1 LTREPLYRDVVF
13 QTVAFMKREL
23 LAPDGGFY
31 ASIDADSEGEE
42 GRFYVFTKAEVRQL
56 LGKAAPLF
64 EAYYSITENGNWEYG
79 KNILIIQDS
88 LEKVAQSEGIS
99 LEEAEKSLSQSREKL
114 FEYRSRRPRP
124 MTDTKEITSWNA
136 LAVSGLCS
144 AHEAF
149 GDEEFLDLARQT
161 AAFIRDQRMTDDGK
175 LIRARKNKTE
185 FIPAFLDDYAL
196 AAQVFIDLYRV
207 GFDMSDLKLA
217 KQIADYAKVHFY
229 DTKRGMFDYAAADDG
244 PVLNKKQEI
253 TDNVIPASNSSM
265 ARVLYQLGIYFE
277 DESYMGL
284 SHEMLHK
291 VYPRLL
297 RQLPYFSNW
306 AVLLNRSL
314 YPAKE
319 VVITGT
325 NALKLRKEL
334 GANYLPEILAGST
347 EPSDMPLL
355 QDRFISGKNLIYV
368 CENKVCKLPVSSVSE
383 ALKQLQ

>member
-64 EAYYSITENGNWEYG
+64 EAYYSISEKGNWEDG
-79 KNILIIQDS
+79 KNILIIQEP

-99 LEEAEKSLSQSREKL
+99 LAEAEKSLSQSREKL
-114 FEYRSRRPRP
+114 FTYRSHRPRP
-124 MTDTKEITSWNA
+124 LTDTKEITSWNA
-136 LAVSGLCS
+136 LAVSGLC
-144 AHEAF
+144 AAYEAF
-149 GDEEFLDLARQT
+149 GDEQFLDLARQT
-161 AAFIRDQRMTDDGK
+161 ATFMRDQRMGGDGK

-196 AAQVFIDLYRV
+196 AAQAFIDLYRA
-207 GFDMSDLKLA
+207 GFDVSDLKLA
-217 KQIADYAKVHFY
+217 RRITDYAKAHFY
-229 DTKRGMFDYAAADDG
+229 DTKSGMFDYAAADDG

-265 ARVLYQLGIYFE
+265 AGVLYQLGIYFE
-277 DESYMGL
+277 DESYTGL
-284 SHEMLHK
+284 SHEMLRK

-306 AVLLNRSL
+306 AVLLNHSL
-314 YPAKE
+314 YSAKE
-319 VVITGT
+319 VVITGP
-325 NALKLRKEL
+325 NALKMRKEL
-334 GANYLPEILAGST
+334 GVNYLPEILAGST
-347 EPSDMPLL
+347 APSDMSLL
-355 QDRFISGKNLIYV
+355 QDRFINGKDLIYV
-368 CENKVCKLPVSSVSE
+368 CENKVCKLPVSSVSK